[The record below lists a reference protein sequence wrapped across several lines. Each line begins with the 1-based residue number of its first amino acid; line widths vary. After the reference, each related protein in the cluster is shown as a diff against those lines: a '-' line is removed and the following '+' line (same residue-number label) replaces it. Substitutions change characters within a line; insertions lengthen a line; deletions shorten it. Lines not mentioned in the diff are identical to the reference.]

1 MTVFCSINASQI
13 RLGTNLILG
22 TILLCKV
29 VHQSTYLFRCLS
41 KNRNDDINF
50 DFSAFFLFNIGY
62 WCHYLIPAA
71 IWRNKL
77 NKHQVSHGNATILK
91 TILQMTIHKNKNFKE
106 KRYQVKADSSHSRKS
121 MWFWSKE
128 LLNSSAWLVSGHQI
142 PPTTASSMFLL
153 PTF

>member
-1 MTVFCSINASQI
+1 M
-13 RLGTNLILG
+13 ILG

-29 VHQSTYLFRCLS
+29 VHQSTYLCVYQRIEMMTL
-41 KNRNDDINF
+41 ILT
-50 DFSAFFLFNIGY
+50 FSAFFLFNIGY